1 MKSVLILLALV
12 LAVATGTAGAQ
23 GDAEVQATLE
33 TEPFFDNDLD
43 DADADD
49 PAIWVH
55 SQDRAKSIV
64 VGTLKNGGLA
74 VFDLHGTT
82 IQRIDY
88 ENEDA
93 RQNNV
98 DLLYDVELGGATR
111 DLAVVTERGLD
122 HLRVFEI
129 DPAGSDALDPL
140 TEVTVP
146 DPPHVFEGDTDIA
159 AYGLAAWKGRD
170 GHAYVAISQRHRTKL
185 VLVRL
190 VAGSGNSVGFEQV
203 DSLVLPSSFRLPHGE
218 SWTPCAEEEGEEPQ
232 VEGMVA
238 DARRGFLFAAQED
251 VGIWR
256 IPVGGSA
263 FAAPRLID
271 RVREFGQE
279 YTREFDEEEEEFVC
293 EIDES
298 SPSAGSDYLAADAEG
313 LTIYPLPGAG
323 RGYLLASSQ
332 GSSTFVVYDL
342 ASLRKLRTF
351 TIGDGVTDGV
361 DNCDGAMVVGLPLG
375 PFTQGLLVTHD
386 GDEEPGDDATNFK
399 FTRWD
404 GVADALGL
412 AIDTTTGDPRG

>member
-1 MKSVLILLALV
+1 MLRAGRIDSPPLIDEGRTVKTVLILLALV

-23 GDAEVQATLE
+23 DAEVGATLE
-33 TEPFFDNDLD
+33 AEPFFDNDLD

-74 VFDLHGTT
+74 VFDLHGAT
-82 IQRIDY
+82 IERIDY

-129 DPAGSDALDPL
+129 DPAGSDAPDPL
-140 TEVTVP
+140 TEVTVL
-146 DPPHVFEGDTDIA
+146 DPSPRVRRRHGHRGVWA
-159 AYGLAAWKGRD
+159 RMSWKGGD
-170 GHAYVAISQRHRTKL
+170 GHAYVAISQRHQTNL

-190 VAGSGNSVGFEQV
+190 VAGSGNSVGFEEV
-203 DSLVLPSSFRLPHGE
+203 DSLALPSSFKLPHGE
-218 SWTPCAEEEGEEPQ
+218 SWTPCTEEEREKPQ

-238 DARRGFLFAAQED
+238 DARRGFRPL
-251 VGIWR
+251 R
-256 IPVGGSA
+256 RRTSA
-263 FAAPRLID
+263 SGASPSRVRHLPKPLLID

-293 EIDES
+293 DIDES
-298 SPSAGSDYLAADAEG
+298 SPSAGSDYLADGRRRAHD
-313 LTIYPLPGAG
+313 LPATRRGARLPARVEPGELDVRRLRPRLPEEAQDVHDRRRSHG
-323 RGYLLASSQ
+323 RRGQLRRSNGCRSTAGSLHA
-332 GSSTFVVYDL
+332 GSS
-342 ASLRKLRTF
+342 R
-351 TIGDGVTDGV
+351 
-361 DNCDGAMVVGLPLG
+361 
-375 PFTQGLLVTHD
+375 H
-386 GDEEPGDDATNFK
+386 
-399 FTRWD
+399 TR
-404 GVADALGL
+404 
-412 AIDTTTGDPRG
+412 R